1 MTAKIDRY
9 AMIKEFFDSYMKG
22 TNKISLE
29 AFKLRLAEMDL
40 LIAEQG
46 KSAIMWCESSLIKD
60 KEETINIQNQLIEAQ
75 RLYIAELKQIIARL
89 ESISKT
95 SIQPTIII
103 ERQSVETTKPKSK
116 QPKWHG

>member
-1 MTAKIDRY
+1 
-9 AMIKEFFDSYMKG
+9 MKG

-60 KEETINIQNQLIEAQ
+60 KEETIDIQNQLIEAQ
-75 RLYIAELKQIIARL
+75 RLYIAELKQITHGWNLSAKLQLSQQLSLNAKVLKQRNQNQNNL
-89 ESISKT
+89 NGMDKNT
-95 SIQPTIII
+95 GI
-103 ERQSVETTKPKSK
+103 EQWKSQQK
-116 QPKWHG
+116 F

>member
-1 MTAKIDRY
+1 MTAKIDRHLT
-9 AMIKEFFDSYMKG
+9 IKEFYDSYMKG

-60 KEETINIQNQLIEAQ
+60 KEETIDIQNQLIEAQ
-75 RLYIAELKQIIARL
+75 RLYIAELKQTIEQL

-95 SIQPTIII
+95 PTQLTIVI
-103 ERQSVETTKPKSK
+103 ERQSVETTKPKST
-116 QPKWHG
+116 QPIWRG